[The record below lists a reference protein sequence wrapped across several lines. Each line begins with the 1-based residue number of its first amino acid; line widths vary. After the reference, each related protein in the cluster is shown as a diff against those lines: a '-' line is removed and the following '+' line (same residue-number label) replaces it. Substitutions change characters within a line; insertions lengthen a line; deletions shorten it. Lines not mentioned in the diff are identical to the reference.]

1 MVQIGKPETVP
12 SNEMNEQT
20 VWVAI
25 HSPPSGLR
33 IKHFNEIK
41 KYPLQIILEYWNIL
55 ILLKWYKDSTA
66 SPKYLTP
73 SFNNS

>member
-33 IKHFNEIK
+33 IKNFNEIK
-41 KYPLQIILEYWNIL
+41 NIL
-55 ILLKWYKDSTA
+55 YKLFWSTEI
-66 SPKYLTP
+66 
-73 SFNNS
+73 F

>member
-41 KYPLQIILEYWNIL
+41 KYPL
-55 ILLKWYKDSTA
+55 
-66 SPKYLTP
+66 
-73 SFNNS
+73 